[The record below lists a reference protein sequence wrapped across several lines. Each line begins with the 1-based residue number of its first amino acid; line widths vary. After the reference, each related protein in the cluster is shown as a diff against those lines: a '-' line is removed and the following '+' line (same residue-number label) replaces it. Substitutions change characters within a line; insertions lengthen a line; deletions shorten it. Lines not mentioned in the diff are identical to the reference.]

1 MTPEAAVPRDLVR
14 NTPSIL
20 EDEVIL
26 MQMRRGGGCG
36 LWMHSRQ
43 EDNWIDVLMTCIL
56 KVWFYR
62 EIKASED
69 RFNPGSMLTG
79 RLSESHVPQH
89 VAKR

>member
-69 RFNPGSMLTG
+69 RFNLGSMLTG